1 MGGSAKQAG
10 ERNENTNIDWTMQN
24 PYASTAYER
33 NYWAP
38 DSQEASYVNR
48 LFADIARKYGARGAE
63 VNQQLVDSGVAPGSG
78 TIGAFNY
85 AQNISQ
91 PRAQEESDILNKQY
105 QLRWAGEQNQLAGQ
119 RDYTTQ
125 LNELGFKKA
134 AGEQGAKFA
143 ARESQ
148 LDRRQKNRLADQES
162 IGNFGTAALYA
173 WNPALGV
180 AKTAAD
186 KIKTQ

>member
-1 MGGSAKQAG
+1 MGGSSKQAG
-10 ERNENTNIDWTMQN
+10 ERNENTNIDWNMQN
-24 PYASTAYER
+24 PYAATALEKD
-33 NYWAP
+33 YWAP

-48 LFADIARKYGARGAE
+48 LFADIARKYGGRGAE

-78 TIGAFNY
+78 TIGSFNY

-105 QLRWAGEQNQLAGQ
+105 QQRWTGEQNQLAGQ

-148 LDRRQKNRLADQES
+148 LDRRQQNRLNDQKT
-162 IGNFGTAALYA
+162 IGDIGSTALYA

-180 AKTAAD
+180 AKDAAT
-186 KIKTQ
+186 KKTQ